1 MAIRAYFTKED
12 IGISINTLKITQN
25 HLSLR
30 KTKLKLQFKKPRDWL
45 QINMREFGGWWKC
58 SIPRLWLCCCSVWEN
73 IIATHLAIQ
82 LVKNLSAV
90 QVTWVWSLSQED
102 PLEKGKTPVYL
113 PGEYHGQRILVGYS
127 PGSCK
132 SWTQLS
138 VSTTV
143 PTTIQI
149 LCIEIRLCICLHNI
163 IKEKRQSRRKAGID
177 KYSMSQRRK
186 LQWAVNTYL
195 AMDQGN

>member
-1 MAIRAYFTKED
+1 
-12 IGISINTLKITQN
+12 
-25 HLSLR
+25 
-30 KTKLKLQFKKPRDWL
+30 
-45 QINMREFGGWWKC
+45 MREFGGWWKC
-58 SIPRLWLCCCSVWEN
+58 SIPRLWLCCCCSAWEN

-113 PGEYHGQRILVGYS
+113 PGEYHGQGIWWATVQEVA
-127 PGSCK
+127 K

-138 VSTTV
+138 DSTTV

-149 LCIEIRLCICLHNI
+149 SCIEIRLCICLYNM

-177 KYSMSQRRK
+177 KYSTSQRRK
-186 LQWAVNTYL
+186 LQWAVNTHL